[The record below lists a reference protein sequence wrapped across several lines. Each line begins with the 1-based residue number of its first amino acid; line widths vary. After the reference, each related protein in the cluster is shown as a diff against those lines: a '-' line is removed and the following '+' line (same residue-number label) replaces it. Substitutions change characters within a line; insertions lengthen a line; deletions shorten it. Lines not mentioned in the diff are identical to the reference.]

1 MPFSFSFCLFLF
13 LFFLSFSLLYVWFAI
28 TEADSCCVVAVVPF
42 LLLLCC
48 VLCCVL
54 WGCVCFCLG
63 GYPLPVFRFCHP
75 FHLPS
80 AFCLLPSFFFLLP
93 SAHVC
98 VCVCVCGIIFVL
110 VLLLVLCD
118 CFGVTGLACVCD
130 WTHWWLWG
138 WCTVPCA
145 FVCFV
150 WPVGVCVQPF
160 QQPDWRCRSSS
171 ACRGAEEQQ
180 HSAHA

>member
-28 TEADSCCVVAVVPF
+28 TEADSCCVVAVVLF
-42 LLLLCC
+42 LLLFCC

-80 AFCLLPSFFFLLP
+80 A
-93 SAHVC
+93 HVC
-98 VCVCVCGIIFVL
+98 VFVCVCGIIFVL

-118 CFGVTGLACVCD
+118 CFGVTGL
-130 WTHWWLWG
+130 G
-138 WCTVPCA
+138 W
-145 FVCFV
+145 
-150 WPVGVCVQPF
+150 VCV
-160 QQPDWRCRSSS
+160 
-171 ACRGAEEQQ
+171 
-180 HSAHA
+180 

>member
-1 MPFSFSFCLFLF
+1 MSEDDGGRRCDDVVCRFPFLF
-13 LFFLSFSLLYVWFAI
+13 VFFFFCSFFLFRCLYVWFVI

-98 VCVCVCGIIFVL
+98 VCLCVCGIIFVL

-118 CFGVTGLACVCD
+118 CFGVTGL
-130 WTHWWLWG
+130 G
-138 WCTVPCA
+138 W
-145 FVCFV
+145 
-150 WPVGVCVQPF
+150 VCV
-160 QQPDWRCRSSS
+160 
-171 ACRGAEEQQ
+171 
-180 HSAHA
+180 